1 MKTTTF
7 RTMLCILTLIPV
19 SVIVIAQSNEELQM
33 KIEKMNDALASAMMD
48 GNMDKSLG
56 YYAADA
62 ISMPNYASMV
72 TGMDATKKSNQ
83 QMMQSGM
90 KFVSC
95 DFKTVKVIPDKN
107 FITEI
112 GTYSMKMSMPN
123 MNEPMEDNGKYLN
136 VWEKQPDGSLKIKV
150 EIWNTDTMP
159 MMEN

>member
-1 MKTTTF
+1 MKKTAI
-7 RTMLCILTLIPV
+7 RTMLCILTLVPA

-33 KIEKMNDALASAMMD
+33 KIGKINKELAKALMD
-48 GNMDKSLG
+48 GNMEKSLG

-62 ISMPNYASMV
+62 ISMPNNAPMV
-72 TGMDATKKSNQ
+72 TGMDAIKKSNQ

-95 DFKTVKVIPDKN
+95 DFKTVKIIPDKN

-112 GTYSMKMSMPN
+112 GTYSMQITMPN
-123 MNEPMEDNGKYLN
+123 MNDPMQDNGKYVN
-136 VWEKQPDGSLKIKV
+136 IWEKQPDGSLKIKV

-159 MMEN
+159 MLED